1 MLATL
6 ADAPLADPHLVYEPK
21 YDGIRALVT
30 VTPRE
35 TKTEKAEVA
44 IASRLGNDKTAQFP
58 ELVAAL
64 DRWGGR
70 RKSAVLLD
78 GEIVALDPAGRPA
91 GFQRLQDRIHLG
103 GARSLPVR
111 KDLTPVAFVAFDLLR
126 DGDDDLCPLP
136 LAERRKRLEAV
147 LKPSKDGALRIARQ
161 VRGDGGSL
169 MAEAIAAGWEGIVAK
184 DARSP
189 YRPGRRTLEW
199 RKLKLVK
206 RQELVVGGFT
216 EPRGSRTRFGALL
229 VGVPTPGGA
238 LRYAGH
244 VGGGFS
250 DKELD
255 RVGRL
260 LDARPAKT
268 SPFESVPVTNER
280 PHWVRPGLV
289 VEVKFSDWTDEGY
302 LRHPVYVGLRD
313 DVIASGVRRE
323 SKPADV
329 PANVRRGAAL
339 PPGADERAGLLAAL
353 DALAARGSGRLSLP
367 EGAVLELGNLNKP
380 LWPKLGLSKADLFRY
395 YVAVSPYL
403 LPVVRDRPLVM
414 KRLPDGVD
422 GPSFY
427 QHRAPDEVPRGV
439 RVEGIPGDD
448 VPTRFI
454 GGSLATLLHMTQ
466 LAAISQ
472 DPWFAR
478 IGSPAEMDFAAIDL
492 DPMDAAPFSRVR
504 DVARWVKD
512 ELDRLEVTG
521 YLKTSGAS
529 GLHIYLPMRPGTPF
543 EAGMLFCRIFAELV
557 AARHPEAATV
567 ERAVKKR
574 DPSTVYVDYLQ
585 NVPGKTLAC
594 AYSARASD
602 YAGASTPLRWDELDD
617 DLDPRAFTI
626 KTLPARLG
634 EVGDLWEPLRRS
646 PGVDIEAALDR
657 VQTKRGTPKRR

>member
-6 ADAPLADPHLVYEPK
+6 ADAPLADAHLVYEPK
-21 YDGIRALVT
+21 YDGIRALVS
-30 VTPRE
+30 VAP
-35 TKTEKAEVA
+35 KGAEVA
-44 IASRLGNDKTAQFP
+44 IWSRLGNDKTAQFP

-64 DRWGGR
+64 ARWAGK
-70 RKSAVLLD
+70 RKSAALLD
-78 GEIVALDPAGRPA
+78 GEIVALDAAGRPT
-91 GFQRLQDRIHLG
+91 GFQRLQDRIHLA
-103 GARSLPVR
+103 GARSLAAR
-111 KDLTPVAFVAFDLLR
+111 KDLTPVAFVAFDLLLEA
-126 DGDDDLCPLP
+126 DEDLCPLP
-136 LAERRKRLEAV
+136 LTERRKRLEAV
-147 LKPSKDGALRIARQ
+147 FKPSKDGLLRVARQ
-161 VRGDGGSL
+161 ARGDGGPL
-169 MAEAIAAGWEGIVAK
+169 MAEAVAEGWEGLVAK

-206 RQELVVGGFT
+206 RQELVVGGYT
-216 EPRGSRTRFGALL
+216 EPRGSRARFGALL
-229 VGVPTPGGA
+229 VGVPTSGGK

-250 DKELD
+250 ENELD
-255 RVGRL
+255 RVAGL
-260 LDARPAKT
+260 LEARASST

-280 PHWVRPGLV
+280 PHWVRPELV
-289 VEVKFSDWTDEGY
+289 AEVRFTDWTDEGY
-302 LRHPVYVGLRD
+302 LRHPVYLGLRD
-313 DVIASGVRRE
+313 DVAPARVRRE
-323 SKPADV
+323 KKRDRDV
-329 PANVRRGAAL
+329 VVE
-339 PPGADERAGLLAAL
+339 PPGAAERAEVIAAI
-353 DALAARGSGRLSLP
+353 DAFAVKGSGRLTLHD
-367 EGAVLELGNLNKP
+367 GAVLDFGNLNKV
-380 LWPKLGLSKADLFRY
+380 LWPALGYTKADLLRY

-427 QHRAPDEVPRGV
+427 QHRAPAEVPRGV

-448 VPTRFI
+448 VPTRFV

-478 IGSPAEMDFAAIDL
+478 IDSRLEMDFAAIDL
-492 DPMDAAPFSRVR
+492 DPMDAAPFARVR

-512 ELDRLEVTG
+512 ELDRMQVTG

-543 EAGMLFCRIFAELV
+543 EAGMLFCRIVAELV

-567 ERAVKKR
+567 ERTVRKR

-585 NVPGKTLAC
+585 NVEGKTLAC

-602 YAGASTPLRWDELDD
+602 YAGASTPLAWDELDD

-626 KTLPARLG
+626 KTLPGRLR
-634 EVGDLWEPLRRS
+634 EVGDLWAPLVAS
-646 PGVDIEAALDR
+646 AGQSGGVDLEAALDR
-657 VQTKRGTPKRR
+657 AHGQRGAGKKR